1 MKLLFTFLALSSVVF
16 IGCNSNTPKA
26 ANENFNVSAD
36 TAVSKPLSYEF
47 AYNGI
52 TILNKGNS
60 TEQPIKGK
68 ILLFENEIQLFNGN
82 KGEKFFIKEYKRQEN
97 KITISTENNR
107 AEKST
112 FYFSTNNGKS
122 FVEADMNHSVA
133 KFHLTS
139 GEFSSIPFYTNPINN
154 SKSAVSKTSAD
165 SLYEWDK
172 EYKSV
177 KYGYAIRVSESFH
190 KEPAIRPHIDLKFV
204 DAFGSSISVNV
215 SPRRAEEY
223 NFTAHDYTKEMLEEA
238 FRQATPNVS
247 ITYSEKLVVSNE
259 KAFLIE
265 HENSHPDLKSMECY
279 LYHKDFAFVI
289 TGTCEESR
297 FSNYRTLF
305 RNCITSLKL

>member
-1 MKLLFTFLALSSVVF
+1 MKPFIPFLALTCMF
-16 IGCNSNTPKA
+16 YIGCNPNASERSNQKLPATA
-26 ANENFNVSAD
+26 DLVSE
-36 TAVSKPLSYEF
+36 PGSYEF
-47 AYNGI
+47 SYDGI
-52 TILNKGNS
+52 TILMNGNS
-60 TEQPIKGK
+60 NEQPIKGK
-68 ILLFENEIQLFNGN
+68 ISLFEKEIQLFNGN
-82 KGEKFFIKEYKRQEN
+82 KGEKFFIKDYKRQEN

-107 AEKST
+107 SEKSV
-112 FYFSTNNGKS
+112 FHFFTNNGKS
-122 FVEADMNHSVA
+122 YVEANMNQSVA
-133 KFHLTS
+133 KFHLTH

-154 SKSAVSKTSAD
+154 LKDSVSKTSTD
-165 SLYEWDK
+165 SLYEWNK

-177 KYGYAIRVSESFH
+177 KYWYALRVPESFRL
-190 KEPAIRPHIDLKFV
+190 ESAIRPHIDLKFV
-204 DAFGSSISVNV
+204 DAFGSSILVNV

-238 FRQATPNVS
+238 FRQGTPNVS

-305 RNCITSLKL
+305 RNCITSLEL